1 VSASLEEELLSRWQ
15 GWFGESPPAGL
26 EWLAVGRK
34 YRDCYTL
41 LSFPVDGKQPACAI
55 KIAIG
60 EEQARRLRHEFENL
74 TLLRDRLTDQS
85 LLGSIPSPLTLEDR
99 AHLVR
104 AVYSYVPGRSLAS
117 ALSYPR
123 RRDSIPQVLS
133 RVADWLVAFQVA
145 STSQAAIRGNGHK
158 RLADLLAAVDE
169 AESLPQES
177 PPYGSDDGLTAAQK
191 APEAKGLRHG
201 DLKPEH
207 ILWRDGSIGVLDWG
221 EMKPGSV
228 TSDWFYFLTLS
239 ALQMGGVESI
249 QQLALAAPTLE
260 AIFFSRHWF
269 GEVAM
274 EATRR
279 LLDRL
284 DLPRSAAAPLF
295 VLSACRDS
303 RYRWPYLAHE
313 PFGAYHDVLRLLRR
327 RWRDLVFD
335 KPA

>member
-1 VSASLEEELLSRWQ
+1 MSASLEEELLSRWRD
-15 GWFGESPPAGL
+15 WFGESPPAGL
-26 EWLAVGRK
+26 ELLAVGRK

-41 LSFPVDGKQPACAI
+41 LPFPADGHQPACAI

-60 EEQARRLRHEFENL
+60 EEQARRLRREFENL
-74 TLLRDRLTDQS
+74 TLLRDRLTNHA
-85 LLGSIPSPLTLEDR
+85 LLGSIPSPLALEED
-99 AHLVR
+99 AHLAR
-104 AVYSYVPGRSLAS
+104 AIYSYVPGRSLAS

-123 RRDSIPQVLS
+123 RRDTVPRVLS
-133 RVADWLVAFQVA
+133 RVAEWLVAFQ
-145 STSQAAIRGNGHK
+145 AATKSEPPAPDNGHDD
-158 RLADLLAAVDE
+158 LADAPASADEIELLRYMEGSGLAT
-169 AESLPQES
+169 PQKMS
-177 PPYGSDDGLTAAQK
+177 GVW
-191 APEAKGLRHG
+191 GLRHG

-221 EMKPGSV
+221 ELKPGSV

-239 ALQMGGVESI
+239 ALQMGGVESV

-269 GEVAM
+269 GELAM

-295 VLSACRDS
+295 ALSACRDS

-313 PFGAYHDVLRLLRR
+313 PFGAYNDTLRLLRR
-327 RWRDLVFD
+327 RWGDLVFNR
-335 KPA
+335 AA